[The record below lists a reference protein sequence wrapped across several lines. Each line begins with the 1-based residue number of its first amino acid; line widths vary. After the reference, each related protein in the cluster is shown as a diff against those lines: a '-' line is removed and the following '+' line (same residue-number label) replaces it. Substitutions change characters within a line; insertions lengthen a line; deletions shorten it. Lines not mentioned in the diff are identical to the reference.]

1 MGEPL
6 WPLRLRRVAYGR
18 RSAGGVPE
26 GEGGPARGDEG
37 LRAVRH
43 GRRVSW
49 QLGRRR
55 RGSPTPAGLG
65 IASPSRVEARAARG
79 AWWGA
84 GTWKGGNSPARPVSD
99 ARALALSLIF
109 SVPLRRVFARPAGEP
124 TRDATARYKADAVVR
139 RLPTSFPPFALSL
152 QDLHWFVE
160 RPFSSPSFRPGV
172 TPPFCRCHPVQPPC
186 LLPLL

>member
-1 MGEPL
+1 MDADLLAVFRRAREA
-6 WPLRLRRVAYGR
+6 LRG
-18 RSAGGVPE
+18 
-26 GEGGPARGDEG
+26 GDEG

-55 RGSPTPAGLG
+55 RGSPTPAGSG

-79 AWWGA
+79 AWWG
-84 GTWKGGNSPARPVSD
+84 GEGGNSPARPVFD

-124 TRDATARYKADAVVR
+124 TRDATARYKADVVVR

-172 TPPFCRCHPVQPPC
+172 TPPSVGAIQCNLRACFPSFEQH
-186 LLPLL
+186 LSLGPLSSPD